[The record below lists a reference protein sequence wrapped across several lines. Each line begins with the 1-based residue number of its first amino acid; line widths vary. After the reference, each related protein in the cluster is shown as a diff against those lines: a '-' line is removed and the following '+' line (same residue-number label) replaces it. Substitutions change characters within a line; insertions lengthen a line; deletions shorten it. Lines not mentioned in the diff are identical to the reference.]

1 MAATAHSDPCAIFMR
16 KIGYSVG
23 LEFTADRIRDLTSR
37 YLQDKDITASSFHEL
52 VTGSKDDGNWGR
64 QASAEKH
71 IGDFLYS
78 LRMIQRIPGDVLV
91 LENLDAIAIASEL
104 LNSSEEKRTAR
115 NFLLLWA
122 ILVNDG
128 EIFVNFLLSKFGEQ
142 SIKNSLKAMIVNK
155 RSKASMLLR
164 GRVATHRL
172 NRIIA
177 IERQEKNRGSAG
189 EGQSVLSLKR
199 TKPLESELKNNLRA
213 RKDSDIEFSDDYFR
227 KVPPRRR
234 DWAVSLGLWDS
245 KLGLTQRGETFV
257 NSLRQN
263 GYINAQGLFTYW
275 PMDYE
280 LMRSGFRHDLF
291 GEDTKSSWKCLV
303 EFGNAYT
310 GLNVKPYDDRDT
322 EAAVQLIHG
331 MIKVYRSL
339 HVRKVLLRRE
349 LPITIAYPTA
359 IAVSCARGEPVIDF
373 PSFISAQQNC
383 EIRRVAFR
391 RSRNTGGALSVKR

>member
-16 KIGYSVG
+16 RIGYSVG

-37 YLQDKDITASSFHEL
+37 YLQDRDITASSLHKL

-91 LENLDAIAIASEL
+91 LENLDALAIASEL
-104 LNSSEEKRTAR
+104 LNSNEEKITAR

-128 EIFVNFLLSKFGEQ
+128 EIFVNILLSKFKEQ
-142 SIKNSLKAMIVNK
+142 SIKDSLKTMIAIK
-155 RSKASMLLR
+155 RRTASMLLR
-164 GRVATHRL
+164 GKVATHRL
-172 NRIIA
+172 NRIIS
-177 IERQEKNRGSAG
+177 IERQEQNRGSAG
-189 EGQSVLSLKR
+189 EGQSIASLKR
-199 TKPLESELKNNLRA
+199 TKPLESELKNNLRI
-213 RKDSDIEFSDDYFR
+213 RKDSEIEFSDDYFR

-234 DWAVSLGLWDS
+234 DWAVSLDLWDS
-245 KLGLTQRGETFV
+245 KLGLTQRGEGFL

-263 GYINAQGLFTYW
+263 GYINERGLFTYW

-280 LMRSGFRHDLF
+280 LVRSGFRHDLF
-291 GEDTKSSWKCLV
+291 GENTKSSWKCLV
-303 EFGNAYT
+303 EFGRAYT
-310 GLNVKPYDDRDT
+310 GLNVKPYDSIDSDSAT
-322 EAAVQLIHG
+322 QLIQD
-331 MIKVYRSL
+331 MIKVFRSL

-359 IAVSCARGEPVIDF
+359 IAISCARGNPVIDL
-373 PSFISAQQNC
+373 PSFISAQQSGEN
-383 EIRRVAFR
+383 RRVAFR
-391 RSRNTGGALSVKR
+391 RSRNTGGALSIKR